1 MTWFCLSARSGHIR
15 RTFPARLKDPPATAI
30 VPSRKLRRPQAP
42 SAVLLVPPRRHH
54 NVQRKGT
61 AVKKSATDPV
71 CGMTVLPDSGL
82 CTHYKRK
89 TVYFC
94 SEYCRDKF
102 IAQPERYLPALVAS
116 SSDTDK
122 AQRRIAYF
130 SMEVAVQ
137 SDMPIYSGG
146 LGVLAGDM
154 LKSCADLRLPLV
166 AVSLL
171 YRKGYFDQ
179 SLDAA
184 GGQKEAPVQWDVEQ
198 FVQPLS
204 AVIELEIE
212 RRTVKVRAWQYSVAG
227 QGGHQVPL
235 ILLDTDMEGNAAQDR
250 ALVHHLYGGDQRYR
264 LAQEVLLG
272 IGGVRM
278 LRALGYSGLQ
288 KYHMN
293 EGHASLLVLELL
305 GEGNWAVESPDFPSV
320 RNRCVFTTHTPVP
333 AGHDHFA
340 YDLLAQVLPPRMPTS
355 LLQMLGGPDELNM
368 TRLGFNLSRYV
379 NGVARRHGEV
389 SREMFPGYPIH
400 HITNGVHSATW
411 TCDSFRRLFDSYLPG
426 WSNDPSML
434 RHAIGIPREAVWA
447 AHVEAKAR
455 LLALVRD
462 RSGVELDPDALTIVF
477 ARRATSYKRADL
489 VFTDLARLRRIAK
502 AGGALQFVFAGKAHP
517 RDLDGKKLI
526 KRVVGVARQTA
537 GDIPVAYLQNYD
549 MDLAKVLVSGA
560 DVWLNTPQR
569 PLEAS
574 GTSGM
579 KAAHNGVPSFS
590 TLDGWWLEG
599 YLEGLTGWSIGAR
612 EAGQGE
618 TAKINRQDADDLYR
632 KLENDLLPTFYQ
644 RREHWI
650 DVMRHAIAL
659 NASYFNTHRMVQEYA
674 TNAYLG

>member
-1 MTWFCLSARSGHIR
+1 M
-15 RTFPARLKDPPATAI
+15 
-30 VPSRKLRRPQAP
+30 
-42 SAVLLVPPRRHH
+42 
-54 NVQRKGT
+54 
-61 AVKKSATDPV
+61 KKSATDPV
-71 CGMTVLPDSGL
+71 CGMTVLPDARLSAQ
-82 CTHYKRK
+82 HKRK

-102 IAQPERYLPALVAS
+102 VEHPERYLPALVAS
-116 SSDTDK
+116 AGDGDK
-122 AQRRIAYF
+122 ARRRIAYF

-184 GGQKEAPVQWDVEQ
+184 GAQKEAPVQWDVEK
-198 FVQPLS
+198 FVQPL
-204 AVIELEIE
+204 APVIELEIE
-212 RRTVKVRAWQYSVAG
+212 RRAVKVRAWQYDVAG
-227 QGGHQVPL
+227 QAGHSVPL
-235 ILLDTDMEGNAAQDR
+235 ILLDTDMEGNAPADR
-250 ALVHHLYGGDQRYR
+250 ALVHHLYGGDQKYR

-272 IGGVRM
+272 IGGVKM
-278 LRALGYSGLQ
+278 LRALGYGGLQ

-305 GEGNWAVESPDFPSV
+305 GEGNWAVESPDFASV

-333 AGHDHFA
+333 AGHDHFD
-340 YDLLAQVLPPRMPTS
+340 YDLLQEVLPPRMPKA
-355 LLQMLGGPDELNM
+355 LLQMLGGREELNM

-389 SREMFPGYPIH
+389 SREMFPGYAIH

-411 TCDSFRRLFDSYLPG
+411 TCDSFRRLFDKYLPG

-434 RHAIGIPREAVWA
+434 RHSVGIPREAIWA

-455 LLALVRD
+455 LLALVRE
-462 RSGVELDPDALTIVF
+462 RSGVALDPEALTIVF
-477 ARRATSYKRADL
+477 ARRATAYKRADL
-489 VFTDLARLRRIAK
+489 VFSDVARLRQIAK
-502 AGGALQFVFAGKAHP
+502 KHGRLQFVFAGKAHP
-517 RDLDGKKLI
+517 KDIDGKKLI
-526 KRVVGVARQTA
+526 KRVVGVGKQMA
-537 GDIPVAYLQNYD
+537 GEVSVVYLQNYD

-599 YLEGLTGWSIGAR
+599 CLEGLTGWAIGSS
-612 EAGQGE
+612 EAGQGDAA
-618 TAKINRQDADDLYR
+618 TVNKQDAEDLYR
-632 KLENDLLPTFYQ
+632 KLETALVPTFYQ

-650 DVMRHAIAL
+650 DVMRYAIAL

>member
-1 MTWFCLSARSGHIR
+1 M
-15 RTFPARLKDPPATAI
+15 
-30 VPSRKLRRPQAP
+30 
-42 SAVLLVPPRRHH
+42 
-54 NVQRKGT
+54 
-61 AVKKSATDPV
+61 KKSATDPV
-71 CGMTVLPDSGL
+71 CGMTVLPDSGFVAQ
-82 CTHYKRK
+82 YKRK

-94 SEYCRDKF
+94 SGYCRDKF
-102 IAQPERYLPALVAS
+102 IAQPERYLPALAPAS
-116 SSDTDK
+116 GERDK
-122 AQRRIAYF
+122 ARRRIAYF
-130 SMEVAVQ
+130 SMEVAVR

-184 GGQKEAPVQWDVEQ
+184 GAQKEAPARWEVER
-198 FVQPLS
+198 FLQPLGP
-204 AVIELEIE
+204 VVELEIE
-212 RRTVKVRAWQYSVAG
+212 RRAVQVRAWQYGVAG

-235 ILLDTDMEGNAAQDR
+235 ILLDTDLEGNAAQDR
-250 ALVHHLYGGDQRYR
+250 ALVHQLYGGDQRYR

-272 IGGVRM
+272 IGGVKM
-278 LRALGYSGLQ
+278 LRALGYTGLQ

-305 GEGNWAVESPDFPSV
+305 GEGNWAVESPDFASV
-320 RNRCVFTTHTPVP
+320 RDRCVFTTHTPVP
-333 AGHDHFA
+333 AGHDHFD
-340 YDLLAQVLPPRMPTS
+340 YKLLQQVLPPRIPTA
-355 LLQMLGGPDELNM
+355 LLQMLGGADELNM
-368 TRLGFNLSRYV
+368 TRLGLNLSRYV

-411 TCDSFRRLFDSYLPG
+411 TCDSFRRLFDRYLPG

-434 RHAIGIPREAVWA
+434 RHAIGIPRPAVWE
-447 AHVEAKAR
+447 AHAQAKAR
-455 LLALVRD
+455 LLALVRE
-462 RSGVELDPDALTIVF
+462 RSGVALDPEALTIVF

-489 VFTDLARLRRIAK
+489 VFTDVARLRRIAK
-502 AGGALQFVFAGKAHP
+502 AGGRLQFVFAGKAHP

-526 KRVVGVARQTA
+526 KRVVGVARQLA
-537 GDIPVAYLQNYD
+537 GEIAVVYLQNYD
-549 MDLAKVLVSGA
+549 MDLAKVLVAGA

-599 YLEGLTGWSIGAR
+599 CLEGLTGWSIGSP
-612 EAGQGE
+612 EAGE
-618 TAKINRQDADDLYR
+618 ADAAKADRADADDLYR
-632 KLENDLLPTFYQ
+632 KLEGELLPTYYQ

-650 DVMRHAIAL
+650 DMMRHAIAL

>member
-1 MTWFCLSARSGHIR
+1 M
-15 RTFPARLKDPPATAI
+15 
-30 VPSRKLRRPQAP
+30 
-42 SAVLLVPPRRHH
+42 
-54 NVQRKGT
+54 
-61 AVKKSATDPV
+61 KKSATDPV
-71 CGMTVLPDSGL
+71 CGMTVLPDSRL
-82 CTHYKRK
+82 STHHKRK

-102 IAQPERYLPALVAS
+102 VEQPERYLPALVAS
-116 SSDTDK
+116 GGDGDK
-122 AQRRIAYF
+122 ARRRIAYF

-184 GGQKEAPVQWDVEQ
+184 GAQKEAPVQWEVEK

-204 AVIELEIE
+204 PVIELEIE
-212 RRTVKVRAWQYSVAG
+212 RRTVKVRAWQYDVAG
-227 QGGHQVPL
+227 QAGATVPL
-235 ILLDTDMEGNAAQDR
+235 ILLDTDMEGNAPADR
-250 ALVHHLYGGDQRYR
+250 ALVHHLYGGDQKYR

-272 IGGVRM
+272 MGGVRM
-278 LRALGYSGLQ
+278 LRALGYGGLQ

-305 GEGNWAVESPDFPSV
+305 GEGNWAVESPDFASV

-333 AGHDHFA
+333 AGHDHFD
-340 YDLLAQVLPPRMPTS
+340 YDLLQQVLPPRMPKA
-355 LLQMLGGPDELNM
+355 LLQMLGGPKELNM

-379 NGVARRHGEV
+379 NGVAKRHGEV
-389 SREMFPGYPIH
+389 SREMFPGYAIS

-411 TCDSFRRLFDSYLPG
+411 TCDSFRRLFDKYLPG

-447 AHVEAKAR
+447 AHLEAKAR
-455 LLALVRD
+455 LLALVRE
-462 RSGVELDPDALTIVF
+462 RSGVALDAEALTIVF
-477 ARRATSYKRADL
+477 ARRATAYKRADL
-489 VFTDLARLRRIAK
+489 VFSDVARLRQIA
-502 AGGALQFVFAGKAHP
+502 AEHGRLQFVFAGKAHP
-517 RDLDGKKLI
+517 KDLDGKKLI
-526 KRVVGVARQTA
+526 KRVVGVGQQMA
-537 GDIPVAYLQNYD
+537 GELSVVYLQNYD

-599 YLEGLTGWSIGAR
+599 YLEGLTGWAIGSR
-612 EAGQGE
+612 EAGQGDA
-618 TAKINRQDADDLYR
+618 AKVNKQDAEDLYR
-632 KLENDLLPTFYQ
+632 QLETELVPTFYQ

-650 DVMRHAIAL
+650 DVMRYAIAL

>member
-1 MTWFCLSARSGHIR
+1 M
-15 RTFPARLKDPPATAI
+15 
-30 VPSRKLRRPQAP
+30 
-42 SAVLLVPPRRHH
+42 
-54 NVQRKGT
+54 
-61 AVKKSATDPV
+61 KKSATDPV
-71 CGMTVLPDSGL
+71 CGMTVLPDTRLSAQ
-82 CTHYKRK
+82 HKRK

-102 IAQPERYLPALVAS
+102 VEQPERYLPALLAS
-116 SSDTDK
+116 GSDADK
-122 AQRRIAYF
+122 ARRRIAYF

-137 SDMPIYSGG
+137 SAMPIYSGG

-184 GGQKEAPVQWDVEQ
+184 GAQEEAPVQWEVER
-198 FVQPLS
+198 FVQPL
-204 AVIELEIE
+204 APVIELEIE
-212 RRTVKVRAWQYSVAG
+212 RRTVKVRAWQYDVAG
-227 QGGHQVPL
+227 QAGHSVPL
-235 ILLDTDMEGNAAQDR
+235 ILLDTDMEGNAPADR
-250 ALVHHLYGGDQRYR
+250 ALVHHLYGGDQKYR

-272 IGGVRM
+272 IGGVKM
-278 LRALGYSGLQ
+278 LRALGYGGLQ

-305 GEGNWAVESPDFPSV
+305 GEGNWAVESPDFASV

-333 AGHDHFA
+333 AGHDHFD
-340 YDLLAQVLPPRMPTS
+340 YDLLQQVLPPRMPKA
-355 LLQMLGGPDELNM
+355 LLQMLGGREELNM

-379 NGVARRHGEV
+379 NGVAKRHGEV

-411 TCDSFRRLFDSYLPG
+411 TCDSFRRLFDKYLPG

-434 RHAIGIPREAVWA
+434 RHAVGIPREAIWA

-455 LLALVRD
+455 LLALVRE
-462 RSGVELDPDALTIVF
+462 RSGVALDAEALTIVF
-477 ARRATSYKRADL
+477 ARRATAYKRADL
-489 VFTDLARLRRIAK
+489 VFTDVARLRQIAK
-502 AGGALQFVFAGKAHP
+502 KHGRLQFVFAGKAHP
-517 RDLDGKKLI
+517 KDLDGKKLI
-526 KRVVGVARQTA
+526 KRVVGVGKQMA
-537 GDIPVAYLQNYD
+537 GEVSVVYLQNYD

-599 YLEGLTGWSIGAR
+599 CLEGLTGWAIGSR
-612 EAGQGE
+612 EAGQGDA
-618 TAKINRQDADDLYR
+618 AKVNKQDAEDLYR
-632 KLENDLLPTFYQ
+632 KLETALVPTFYE

-650 DVMRHAIAL
+650 DVMRYAVAL

>member
-1 MTWFCLSARSGHIR
+1 M
-15 RTFPARLKDPPATAI
+15 
-30 VPSRKLRRPQAP
+30 
-42 SAVLLVPPRRHH
+42 
-54 NVQRKGT
+54 
-61 AVKKSATDPV
+61 KKSATDPV
-71 CGMTVLPDSGL
+71 CGMTVLPDSRL
-82 CTHYKRK
+82 SAQHKRK

-102 IAQPERYLPALVAS
+102 VEQPERYLPALLAS
-116 SSDTDK
+116 GSDGDK
-122 AQRRIAYF
+122 ARRRIAYF

-171 YRKGYFDQ
+171 YRKGYFEQ

-184 GGQKEAPVQWDVEQ
+184 GAQKEAPVKWEVEK
-198 FVQPLS
+198 FVQPL
-204 AVIELEIE
+204 APVIELEIE
-212 RRTVKVRAWQYSVAG
+212 RRTVKVRAWQYDVAG
-227 QGGHQVPL
+227 QAGHSVPL
-235 ILLDTDMEGNAAQDR
+235 ILLDTDMEGNAPADR
-250 ALVHHLYGGDQRYR
+250 ALVHHLYGGDQKYR

-272 IGGVRM
+272 IGGVKM
-278 LRALGYSGLQ
+278 LRALGYGGLQ

-305 GEGNWAVESPDFPSV
+305 GEGNWAVESPDFASV

-333 AGHDHFA
+333 AGHDHFG
-340 YDLLAQVLPPRMPTS
+340 YDLLQKVLPARLPKA
-355 LLQMLGGPDELNM
+355 LLQMLGGREELNM

-379 NGVARRHGEV
+379 NGVAKRHGEV
-389 SREMFPGYPIH
+389 SREMFPGYAIH

-411 TCDSFRRLFDSYLPG
+411 TCDSFRRLFDKYLPG

-434 RHAIGIPREAVWA
+434 RHAVGIPREAIWA

-455 LLALVRD
+455 LLALVRE
-462 RSGVELDPDALTIVF
+462 RSGVALDPEALTIVF
-477 ARRATSYKRADL
+477 ARRATAYKRADL
-489 VFTDLARLRRIAK
+489 VFTDVARLRQIAK
-502 AGGALQFVFAGKAHP
+502 KHGPLQFVFAGKAHP
-517 RDLDGKKLI
+517 KDVDGKKLI
-526 KRVVGVARQTA
+526 KRVVGVGKQMA
-537 GDIPVAYLQNYD
+537 GEVSVVYLQNYD

-599 YLEGLTGWSIGAR
+599 YLEGLTGWAIGSH
-612 EAGQGE
+612 EAGQGDA
-618 TAKINRQDADDLYR
+618 AKVNKQDAEDLYR
-632 KLENDLLPTFYQ
+632 KLETALVPTFYG

-650 DVMRHAIAL
+650 DVMRYAIAL

>member
-1 MTWFCLSARSGHIR
+1 M
-15 RTFPARLKDPPATAI
+15 
-30 VPSRKLRRPQAP
+30 
-42 SAVLLVPPRRHH
+42 
-54 NVQRKGT
+54 
-61 AVKKSATDPV
+61 KKSATDPV
-71 CGMTVLPDSGL
+71 CGMTVLPDSRL
-82 CTHYKRK
+82 SAHHKRK

-102 IAQPERYLPALVAS
+102 VEQPERYLPALVAS
-116 SSDTDK
+116 GSDGEK
-122 AQRRIAYF
+122 ARRRIAYF

-184 GGQKEAPVQWDVEQ
+184 GAQKEAPVQWEVEK
-198 FVQPLS
+198 FVQPL
-204 AVIELEIE
+204 APLIELEIE
-212 RRTVKVRAWQYSVAG
+212 RRTVKVRAWQYDVAG
-227 QGGHQVPL
+227 QAGHSVPL
-235 ILLDTDMEGNAAQDR
+235 ILLDTDMEGNAPADR
-250 ALVHHLYGGDQRYR
+250 ALVHHLYGGDQKYR

-272 IGGVRM
+272 IGGVKM
-278 LRALGYSGLQ
+278 LRALGYGGLQ

-305 GEGNWAVESPDFPSV
+305 GEGNWAVESPDFASV

-333 AGHDHFA
+333 AGHDHFD
-340 YDLLAQVLPPRMPTS
+340 YDLLQKVLPPRMPKA
-355 LLQMLGGPDELNM
+355 LLQMLGGREELNM

-379 NGVARRHGEV
+379 NGVAKRHGEV
-389 SREMFPGYPIH
+389 SREMFPGYAIH

-411 TCDSFRRLFDSYLPG
+411 TCDSFRRLFDKYLPG

-434 RHAIGIPREAVWA
+434 RHAVGIPREAVWA

-455 LLALVRD
+455 LLALVRE
-462 RSGVELDPDALTIVF
+462 RSGVALDPEALTIVF
-477 ARRATSYKRADL
+477 ARRATAYKRADL
-489 VFTDLARLRRIAK
+489 VFSDVARLRQIAK
-502 AGGALQFVFAGKAHP
+502 KHGRLQFVFAGKAHP
-517 RDLDGKKLI
+517 KDLDGKKLI
-526 KRVVGVARQTA
+526 KRVVGVGKQMA
-537 GDIPVAYLQNYD
+537 GEVSIVYLQNYD

-599 YLEGLTGWSIGAR
+599 YLEGLTGWAIGAT
-612 EAGQGE
+612 EAGQGDA
-618 TAKINRQDADDLYR
+618 AKVNEQDAEDLYR
-632 KLENDLLPTFYQ
+632 KLETALVPTFYE

-650 DVMRHAIAL
+650 DVMRYAIAL